1 MEAQI
6 AVAAEAMGLKAGGG
20 ANTERLVKYGSI
32 IKLMKDLAQER
43 SAKQPAGAVSAGLTP
58 GELDEFI
65 KDLTIAGITAY
76 EEATNAGIP
85 TVGVKVTAGIAGD
98 PRLGHILSF
107 TGSTPLGTSAG
118 TGEAIH
124 LVDSM
129 IVPSEITRKYPDLF
143 KRAEDG
149 TYRFAK
155 DVTDEAIAAKH
166 DDHLSRAWRRASR
179 YEGKGCLN
187 AADNAEGPLA
197 RLFVG
202 KKVAD
207 LGGIAAIDR
216 MLLEAELKATQDLGL
231 VDAAAAS
238 DRASRTA
245 VMQRKGTM
253 GMNAIL
259 SLSLALARLS
269 AAVNGK
275 DLWSGIRDQMTETMA
290 KAIASG
296 GGTKI
301 LPPELAQRVGSGA
314 GEEAW
319 RAIKAGLTMD
329 ELEQGLKA
337 LAKAKP
343 KDVKLHEILRQ
354 HLPVYG

>member
-1 MEAQI
+1 
-6 AVAAEAMGLKAGGG
+6 
-20 ANTERLVKYGSI
+20 
-32 IKLMKDLAQER
+32 
-43 SAKQPAGAVSAGLTP
+43 
-58 GELDEFI
+58 
-65 KDLTIAGITAY
+65 
-76 EEATNAGIP
+76 
-85 TVGVKVTAGIAGD
+85 
-98 PRLGHILSF
+98 
-107 TGSTPLGTSAG
+107 
-118 TGEAIH
+118 
-124 LVDSM
+124 
-129 IVPSEITRKYPDLF
+129 
-143 KRAEDG
+143 
-149 TYRFAK
+149 
-155 DVTDEAIAAKH
+155 
-166 DDHLSRAWRRASR
+166 
-179 YEGKGCLN
+179 
-187 AADNAEGPLA
+187 
-197 RLFVG
+197 
-202 KKVAD
+202 
-207 LGGIAAIDR
+207 
-216 MLLEAELKATQDLGL
+216 
-231 VDAAAAS
+231 
-238 DRASRTA
+238 
-245 VMQRKGTM
+245 MQRKGTM